1 MEPVPP
7 GSTITRHRLPTRLW
21 HWVNAVAILVLIGS
35 GIGILQAHPR
45 LYWGRFGANF
55 DTAWADLNG
64 WPGWLTGLMDAM
76 TIPAGYSLAISRR
89 WHLFFALVLA
99 FGLLAFL
106 VVSLVNRHL
115 QRDLRLRRA
124 DFVPATL
131 AEEVRSHWA
140 FRFHDPARPAAYN
153 GFQRM
158 SYALVILVLIPLA
171 IFTGIAMSP
180 GMNAAWP
187 WLLDVLGGRQ
197 SARSLHFIAFAGIT
211 LFTIVHLVLVILAG
225 AWNETRSMLTGKWR
239 VPE

>member
-1 MEPVPP
+1 M
-7 GSTITRHRLPTRLW
+7 IARHRLPTRIW
-21 HWVNAVAILVLIGS
+21 HWVNAVAIFILIGS

-45 LYWGRFGANF
+45 LYWGKDGANF
-55 DTAWADLNG
+55 DPAWADLNQ
-64 WPGWLTGLMDAM
+64 WPGWLTALLDAM
-76 TIPAGYSLAISRR
+76 TIPDRYSLAISRR

-106 VVSLVNRHL
+106 LVSLVNRHL
-115 QRDLRLRRA
+115 QRDLRLRAREFTPAALAHEARA
-124 DFVPATL
+124 
-131 AEEVRSHWA
+131 HWA

-153 GFQRM
+153 GLQKA
-158 SYALVILVLIPLA
+158 SYALVIFILLPLVIV
-171 IFTGIAMSP
+171 TGIAMSP

-187 WLLDVLGGRQ
+187 WLLDVLGGRH

-225 AWNETRSMLTGKWR
+225 AWNETRSMLIGKWR